1 VERADRLGAPGVVV
15 VNQAFARKYTNGQ
28 SPLGHTVQEIERPD
42 HKPRSYTVVGMVADS
57 VYDAPREEMP
67 PTLYLAMA
75 QAVPDLPPDVNINVR
90 AQAGSSTLL
99 IRGVA
104 AAIAQVDGQAS
115 LRFRPLEAQ
124 VASDLVRERLL
135 AMLSMFFGALALV
148 VAGIGLYGMTSY
160 TVGRRRTEIGIRMA
174 LGADAAGVV
183 RLVLRRVATLIGL
196 GIGIGVLVSLW
207 SSRFVGSLLYGVGP
221 RDPISVLAAAAV
233 LAAIGALAAWLPAR
247 QAARVDPAT
256 VLREG

>member
-1 VERADRLGAPGVVV
+1 
-15 VNQAFARKYTNGQ
+15 
-28 SPLGHTVQEIERPD
+28 
-42 HKPRSYTVVGMVADS
+42 
-57 VYDAPREEMP
+57 
-67 PTLYLAMA
+67 
-75 QAVPDLPPDVNINVR
+75 
-90 AQAGSSTLL
+90 L

-104 AAIAQVDGQAS
+104 AAIAQVDRQAS
-115 LRFRPLEAQ
+115 LRFRPLAAQ

-135 AMLSMFFGALALV
+135 AMLSVFFGVLALV

-196 GIGIGVLVSLW
+196 GVGIGVLMSLW
-207 SSRFVGSLLYGVGP
+207 ASRFVGSLLYGVEP
-221 RDPISVLAAAAV
+221 RDPVSVFAAAV
-233 LAAIGALAAWLPAR
+233 VLTAIGALAAWLPAR
-247 QAARVDPAT
+247 QAARVDPAS